1 MSCSWGF
8 LFTRPPHS
16 QPSLAPALLPQA
28 LALLGPQLRCRLH
41 MAPGLC
47 IFRWLM
53 NLSVSLDQASAQ
65 DGENVGKNGG
75 VDQHNCPSPGDLLI
89 TGTPN
94 PKQGK
99 SPGSSA
105 EGI

>member
-1 MSCSWGF
+1 
-8 LFTRPPHS
+8 
-16 QPSLAPALLPQA
+16 
-28 LALLGPQLRCRLH
+28 
-41 MAPGLC
+41 MAPGLS

-53 NLSVSLDQASAQ
+53 NLPVWLGQASAQ
-65 DGENVGKNGG
+65 DGGNVGKNGEA
-75 VDQHNCPSPGDLLI
+75 DQHNCPSPGDLLI

-99 SPGSSA
+99 SLGSSA